1 MFCPECGQPVDP
13 APFDPR
19 HQSSGLLATL
29 AGLFRRIIGSDPR
42 RHCGHRSA
50 TQECE

>member
-13 APFDPR
+13 TPFDPSR
-19 HQSSGLLATL
+19 QSTGLFATL

-42 RHCGHRSA
+42 RHCGHHSA